1 MESRRLGGAPCCSAS
16 CVLYDSRMRPPKI
29 TSVRP
34 FTGLYPFGTRH
45 HIFGAGLFAAR
56 VWTVTFVVT
65 AACTRTVKKAT
76 LIVKLERI
84 SSFLQ

>member
-1 MESRRLGGAPCCSAS
+1 
-16 CVLYDSRMRPPKI
+16 MRPPKI

-56 VWTVTFVVT
+56 VWTVTEETSV
-65 AACTRTVKKAT
+65 ASTRKVAVQYTSAS
-76 LIVKLERI
+76 IDNRFRI
-84 SSFLQ
+84 IAFESFRLSFRM